1 MLIVSQMDV
10 NFYGQFSLVNQYLL
24 DKNIFFKVLIG
35 VFFIKQVVDH
45 INVKVFDKM
54 DNGICMGFDV
64 IQGGFILLHFINFF
78 ESRTV
83 CIQFP

>member
-1 MLIVSQMDV
+1 
-10 NFYGQFSLVNQYLL
+10 
-24 DKNIFFKVLIG
+24 
-35 VFFIKQVVDH
+35 
-45 INVKVFDKM
+45 M

-64 IQGGFILLHFINFF
+64 IQGVFILLHFINFF